1 MRSFRKKQDVEKP
14 LTDETRLAIRRVFS
28 TPDGKVL
35 LKFLQS
41 RGCVDAPT
49 YVAGKSYEDMIHH
62 GARKGLVKELLDILK
77 S

>member
-1 MRSFRKKQDVEKP
+1 MRSFRRKQDVEKP
-14 LTDETRLAIRRVFS
+14 LADETRLAIRRVFS
-28 TPDGKVL
+28 TPDGKVF

-62 GARKGLVKELLDILK
+62 GARKALVCEVLEILK